1 MTPSLEELIGQS
13 VVIRS
18 IPINETRPA
27 LVKLLSVENGGV
39 WVESQEATDHYLSEI
54 GRQASAKTLA
64 WFLPFAQIAWIMGS
78 SDYPALSEKAFG
90 LLPR

>member
-1 MTPSLEELIGQS
+1 MAPSLQEMVGQTA
-13 VVIRS
+13 VIRS

-27 LVKLLSVENGGV
+27 LVKLLAIENGGI
-39 WVESQEATDHYLSEI
+39 WVESQDATEHWLSEV
-54 GRQASAKTLA
+54 GRQASSRTLA

-90 LLPR
+90 LPPQ